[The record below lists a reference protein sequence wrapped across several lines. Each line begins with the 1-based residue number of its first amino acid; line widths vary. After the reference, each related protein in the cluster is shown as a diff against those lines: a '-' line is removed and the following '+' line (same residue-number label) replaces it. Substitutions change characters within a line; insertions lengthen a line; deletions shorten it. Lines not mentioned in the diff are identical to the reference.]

1 MKNEVSASSFFAFRQ
16 KFATCGKLSYIY
28 RQMSDSCSAKD
39 NMNIEQKLDKEV
51 SMLFKPKSEN
61 KRLGANERNLT
72 YGEFLSDKML
82 IIKLIRTGVPYS
94 LFDLIKNITP
104 FSEGDWAE
112 FLNISTK
119 SLLRYK
125 QTSKQ
130 FKPLQSEKIIEMAE
144 VTNVGTE
151 VFGSMEKFKLW
162 LDTPNFALGNMKPI
176 ELLKDSYGKEMVIGE
191 LTRIEHGIFV

>member
-1 MKNEVSASSFFAFRQ
+1 
-16 KFATCGKLSYIY
+16 
-28 RQMSDSCSAKD
+28 MSNSCSAKD

-61 KRLGANERNLT
+61 KRLGTNERNLT
-72 YGEFLSDKML
+72 YSEFLSNKML

-144 VTNVGTE
+144 VTNVGRE